1 MPISTVYVEGL
12 VALVDLF
19 VCRVEHQP
27 VGTILGRRDSIV
39 THVELVTLRLVR
51 VLVRLV
57 VGTLEL
63 TICEQSI
70 S

>member
-1 MPISTVYVEGL
+1 MPVSAVYVEGL

-19 VCRVEHQP
+19 VCWVEHQP
-27 VGTILGRRDSIV
+27 VRTILGRGDSIV
-39 THVELVTLRLVR
+39 AHVELVTLRLVR

>member
-1 MPISTVYVEGL
+1 MPIPTVYVEGL

-19 VCRVEHQP
+19 VRRVENQS
-27 VGTILGRRDSIV
+27 VGTILCRGDSII

-63 TICEQSI
+63 TICKQSMT
-70 S
+70 